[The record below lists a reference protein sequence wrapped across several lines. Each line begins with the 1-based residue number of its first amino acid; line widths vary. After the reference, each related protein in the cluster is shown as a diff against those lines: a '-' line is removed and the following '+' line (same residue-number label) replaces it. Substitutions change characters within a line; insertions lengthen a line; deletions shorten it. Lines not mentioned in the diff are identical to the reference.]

1 MGHLAIADFSLYLL
15 VKWGAL
21 KQLIR
26 TVPVASM
33 FLHMTSPRFPTTLR
47 RPDTR
52 RPRRLAWDAHHSLC
66 ANRQPCADGKTHAD
80 GKRED
85 GQPALRRRERP
96 TVVAATLG
104 MCDLGDA
111 ADLAKCKRPAPC
123 SQCTTA
129 TAFIQNIVCREEE
142 EWKIFVI
149 PLPPPQK
156 MSKKL
161 AKSVLY
167 HLKGQDIRSSQNLN
181 MIEDR
186 LRRPDAP
193 FE

>member
-1 MGHLAIADFSLYLL
+1 METICRTDGPTVD
-15 VKWGAL
+15 GAL
-21 KQLIR
+21 GSFSHRRLQSLFACKVGCAEAVNQNR
-26 TVPVASM
+26 ASGVHVPSYDEPAIS
-33 FLHMTSPRFPTTLR
+33 FPSLWATTTLR

-104 MCDLGDA
+104 MCDLDDA
-111 ADLAKCKRPAPC
+111 ADPAKCKRPAPC

-156 MSKKL
+156 MSKRL

-167 HLKGQDIRSSQNLN
+167 H
-181 MIEDR
+181 
-186 LRRPDAP
+186 
-193 FE
+193 